1 MFKPLIQ
8 CILKNLTVPW
18 PLLAIVG
25 HPLQSLSLH
34 DVSLP
39 LLGFTFLPNKFLEVS
54 YEKKVLTFIHVLVNT
69 LLHKRIRCS
78 FIPEMSY
85 IPRDGSAIDK
95 IL

>member
-1 MFKPLIQ
+1 MHFEELDCPLAIVGH
-8 CILKNLTVPW
+8 CW

-69 LLHKRIRCS
+69 ITQ
-78 FIPEMSY
+78 E
-85 IPRDGSAIDK
+85 D
-95 IL
+95 